1 MIHKLNHT
9 PCIMKQIVQ
18 PPIACNIGL
27 EVNYRLDVP
36 QNVPIFHGHVSQCFF
51 LNSDVVP
58 FIHAHL
64 DIFLEVVLA
73 NNVFWPFE

>member
-1 MIHKLNHT
+1 
-9 PCIMKQIVQ
+9 MKQIVQ

-36 QNVPIFHGHVSQCFF
+36 QNVPILHGHVSQCFF
-51 LNSDVVP
+51 LIMDVVP

-64 DIFLEVVLA
+64 DIF
-73 NNVFWPFE
+73 

>member
-1 MIHKLNHT
+1 MIQKLNHM

-27 EVNYRLDVP
+27 EANYRLDVP
-36 QNVPIFHGHVSQCFF
+36 QNVPISHGHFSQWFF
-51 LNSDVVP
+51 LIMDVVP

-64 DIFLEVVLA
+64 DIF
-73 NNVFWPFE
+73 